1 VDGNWNA
8 WMVLVSIAI
17 AVMASYVALDLAARV
32 SASPPRE
39 SRLWLAAGAVC
50 MGVGIWSM
58 HFVGMLALRLPM
70 AMHYDVPTT
79 GASLLIAIVV
89 SGFALHTAGRA
100 HLGLVRLG
108 VGAVLMGLGIAA
120 MHYVGMAA
128 MRMEGTIHYAP
139 GLVLA
144 SVLVA
149 IGASFGA
156 LWLAFR
162 LREHTLPTAPWR
174 RSGSAVVMGAAIC
187 GMHYTGMAAAIFPAH
202 DAALGMAQAGSA
214 APDIWLA
221 VLVSVFAFMLLA
233 ATLLVSLFDVNR
245 GRSEARSTTLAA
257 SNDALQRATDA
268 LAREREFI
276 SALLD
281 NISEGIV
288 ACDDQGTLTLFN
300 PATRAFHGLP
310 MESLPAQDWPKHYSL
325 FDADGTTPLAT
336 SETPLYR
343 AFAGELVHGVEMV
356 IAPNDLPRRTV
367 VCNGRALLD
376 REGRKLGAVV
386 AMHDITERKHAE
398 QQLKQLAHFDPLTGL
413 PNRRQFQESLT
424 NATALAGAQGWQVA
438 VLFVDLDNFKDINDT
453 LGHAVGDDL
462 LRQVS
467 QRLLGCLRVR
477 DTVGRLGGDEFGIV
491 LLAQEDAQGLALRVA
506 AKLHAALRAPFVLEG
521 HVATC
526 TASIG
531 MTAFPADATDAP
543 SLVRYADLA
552 MYEAKQA
559 GRDQHRFYTEAMN
572 LRAREK
578 LALESALR
586 DALARQEFEL
596 HYQPKL
602 SLATGAWVGVEALLR
617 WNRPGHGQV
626 APAEFIPSLEATGLI
641 VAVGAWVVD
650 AACRQAR
657 AWRDAGLPPLPIAV
671 NLSPQQLAGRRPFA
685 RGPGATLDGVG
696 VELPMLV
703 ADCLLRHGVPGSQLE
718 FEITENALIADAD
731 AAADILRRLKDLGIR
746 ISLDDFGTGY
756 SGLTYLRR
764 FRLDAIK
771 IDGSFVRGLG
781 SDGEDTSI
789 IVAMIELAR
798 QLGLDVVAECVESQ
812 AQLDLLQSHGCQQA
826 QGFRIA
832 RPMPATEMTSLWRGM
847 AATPQPMEAGSAM
860 PEPTTPE
867 PIAPEPDE
875 AG

>member
-1 VDGNWNA
+1 
-8 WMVLVSIAI
+8 
-17 AVMASYVALDLAARV
+17 
-32 SASPPRE
+32 
-39 SRLWLAAGAVC
+39 

-58 HFVGMLALRLPM
+58 HFVGMLAFRMPM
-70 AMHYDVPTT
+70 ATTYDLGTT
-79 GASLLIAIVV
+79 AVSLLIAIVV
-89 SGFALHTAGRA
+89 SGFALHTASRA
-100 HLGLVRLG
+100 RLGLRRLV
-108 VGAVLMGLGIAA
+108 VGALLMGAGIAA

-128 MRMEGTIHYAP
+128 MRMAAPIHYDP
-139 GLVLA
+139 PLVVA

-149 IGASFGA
+149 IGAAFGA
-156 LWLAFR
+156 LWLAVH
-162 LREHTLPTAPWR
+162 LRGETVLSGFWR
-174 RSGSAVVMGAAIC
+174 KSGSAVVMGVAIC

-202 DAALGMAQAGSA
+202 EAGMQAV
-214 APDIWLA
+214 PVVQDLWLA

-233 ATLLVSLFDVNR
+233 AALLVSLFDVDR
-245 GRSEARSTTLAA
+245 GRSEARSEELSGMNA
-257 SNDALQRATDA
+257 ALQRATEA

-288 ACDDQGTLTLFN
+288 ACDDAGTLTLFN

-310 MESLPAQDWPKHYSL
+310 ATALPAHEWPRHYSL

-336 SETPLYR
+336 SQTPLYR
-343 AFAGELVHGVEMV
+343 AFAGEHVHGVEMV
-356 IAPNDLPRRTV
+356 IAPHDQPRRTV

-376 REGRKLGAVV
+376 RDGRKLGAVV

-398 QQLKQLAHFDPLTGL
+398 QQLQQLAHFDPLTGL
-413 PNRRQFQESLT
+413 PNRRQFQASLA
-424 NATALAGAQGWQVA
+424 NATALADRQGWQVA

-453 LGHAVGDDL
+453 LGHAVGDEL

-491 LLAQEDAQGLALRVA
+491 LLAPEDAQGLAVLVA
-506 AKLHAALRAPFVLEG
+506 EKVHAALRVPFELEG
-521 HVATC
+521 HVTTC

-531 MTAFPADATDAP
+531 MTAFPADATDTP

-559 GRDQHRFYTEAMN
+559 GRDQARFYTEAMN

-578 LALESALR
+578 LVLESALR
-586 DALARQEFEL
+586 EALARDEFEL
-596 HYQPKL
+596 YYQPKQ
-602 SLATGAWVGVEALLR
+602 SLATGQWVGVEALLR
-617 WNRPGHGQV
+617 WNRPGHGIV
-626 APAEFIPSLEATGLI
+626 APADFIPVLEATGMI
-641 VAVGAWVVD
+641 VPVGAWVID

-657 AWRDAGLPPLPIAV
+657 AWRDAGLPALPIAV
-671 NLSPQQLAGRRPFA
+671 NVSAQQLANRRGLA
-685 RGPGATLDGVG
+685 RTPGGEGSGAD
-696 VELPMLV
+696 LPALV
-703 ADCLLRHGVPGSQLE
+703 SECLLRHGVPASQLE
-718 FEITENALIADAD
+718 FELTESALIADAD
-731 AAADILRRLKDLGIR
+731 FTAAMLHRLKDIGIR

-781 SDGEDTSI
+781 ADPEDTSI
-789 IVAMIELAR
+789 IVAIIELAR
-798 QLGLDVVAECVESQ
+798 RLGLEVVAECVESQ
-812 AQLDLLQSHGCQQA
+812 AQLDLLRAHGCQQA

-832 RPMPATEMTSLWRGM
+832 RPMPAGAMALMWAEQQSGM
-847 AATPQPMEAGSAM
+847 GAEAATGSRA
-860 PEPTTPE
+860 TP
-867 PIAPEPDE
+867 
-875 AG
+875 